1 MIWIGIAI
9 LIFFLVIIILAS
21 AIKIVR
27 EYERGVIFRLGRLVG
42 AKGPGLFFII
52 PMFDKM
58 IKIDLRVHVL
68 DVPVQEAI
76 TSDNVPVKVNAVVY
90 FRVMNSEDAVVKI
103 QNFLQG
109 TSQMAQT
116 TLRSII
122 GQVELDE
129 LLKEREKINQRL
141 QSILDE
147 ATDTWGVKVTA
158 VEIKDVQIPEG
169 MQRAMAKAAEAERER
184 RSRIIMA
191 EGELQAAEKLT
202 QAAKIISSQPSAL
215 QLRMLQ
221 TLTDVA
227 SEKTTP
233 LSYSRTIFIAD
244 ARIIITKKN
253 IKIAIP
259 IQIILLQYSWIYNHF
274 GDYHTHFNECNRAFS
289 I

>member
-1 MIWIGIAI
+1 MLLQIAI
-9 LIFFLVIIILAS
+9 LIILFLVILLAS

-42 AKGPGLFFII
+42 AKGPGLFLII
-52 PMFDKM
+52 PVFDKM
-58 IKIDLRVHVL
+58 VKIDLREHVM

-76 TSDNVPVKVNAVVY
+76 TADNVPVKVNAVVY
-90 FRVMNSEDAVVKI
+90 FRVMNPEDAVVKI
-103 QNFLQG
+103 QNYIMA

-129 LLKEREKINQRL
+129 LLKERDKINQRL

-147 ATDTWGVKVTA
+147 ATDAWGVKVTA

-184 RSRIIMA
+184 RSRIIAA

-202 QAAKIISSQPSAL
+202 HAAEIIGSQPAAL
-215 QLRMLQ
+215 QIRTLQ
-221 TLTDVA
+221 ALTDIA
-227 SEKTTP
+227 SEG
-233 LSYSRTIFIAD
+233 RTIIFFPFPMEMLKAFLSE
-244 ARIIITKKN
+244 KK
-253 IKIAIP
+253 K
-259 IQIILLQYSWIYNHF
+259 
-274 GDYHTHFNECNRAFS
+274 
-289 I
+289 